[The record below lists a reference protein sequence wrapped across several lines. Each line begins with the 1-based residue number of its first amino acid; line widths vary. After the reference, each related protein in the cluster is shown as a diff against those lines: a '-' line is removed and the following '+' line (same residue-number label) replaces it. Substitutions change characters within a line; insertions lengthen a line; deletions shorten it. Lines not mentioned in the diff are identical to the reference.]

1 MLQMIVHK
9 DVVINV
15 KSSSIKGYL
24 DKIVALTHAASSK
37 DSLVG
42 ELEASLSRDKALVER
57 KDKDT
62 SSILKGKDDKL
73 RKLES
78 KLEALHNQLCSCT
91 DTAAANEERLS
102 DELST
107 LHEIVENVAKGDE
120 LVLFLPNQLEHTQ
133 MQLQDVYCHDSTI
146 HPKLNRLVKCVILVP
161 RQAHICHYDVMQ
173 AFCETSLLPPASEA
187 IASTFARFHIL
198 AGGSNINT
206 KKRF

>member
-15 KSSSIKGYL
+15 KSSSINGYL

-57 KDKDT
+57 LND
-62 SSILKGKDDKL
+62 
-73 RKLES
+73 
-78 KLEALHNQLCSCT
+78 AL
-91 DTAAANEERLS
+91 
-102 DELST
+102 T
-107 LHEIVENVAKGDE
+107 LIA
-120 LVLFLPNQLEHTQ
+120 
-133 MQLQDVYCHDSTI
+133 
-146 HPKLNRLVKCVILVP
+146 NRLIELRRVEPVSPLS
-161 RQAHICHYDVMQ
+161 RQAHICLYDVMQAFCETSLLPPASEAIASTFARFEPVSPLSRQAHICLFDVMQ

>member
-15 KSSSIKGYL
+15 KSSSIKGQQTYRVEKVHSEREGEL
-24 DKIVALTHAASSK
+24 SSK
-37 DSLVG
+37 L
-42 ELEASLSRDKALVER
+42 RDLKR

-91 DTAAANEERLS
+91 DTAAANKERLS

-120 LVLFLPNQLEHTQ
+120 LVLFLPNQHEHTQ
-133 MQLQDVYCHDSTI
+133 MQLQEAVGNIYCDMKASMVEDFSTQW
-146 HPKLNRLVKCVILVP
+146 R
-161 RQAHICHYDVMQ
+161 HI
-173 AFCETSLLPPASEA
+173 
-187 IASTFARFHIL
+187 
-198 AGGSNINT
+198 
-206 KKRF
+206 